1 MKKSL
6 LFFLMGIVGE
16 EPFLDDVIGD
26 FWWKVID
33 DIIQGFLWVNSAQ
46 VWSRLFIGIA
56 ELVRN
61 RNRYKK
67 A

>member
-1 MKKSL
+1 
-6 LFFLMGIVGE
+6 MGIVGE

-33 DIIQGFLWVNSAQ
+33 DIIQGFLRVNSAQ
-46 VWSRLFIGIA
+46 VWNRQLQS
-56 ELVRN
+56 RN
-61 RNRYKK
+61 RNRHKK